1 MPCCCVQLLLRFLYR
16 LKCLKRLAS
25 ILRKMERTLGCG
37 RSVMLLRSV
46 TGRTVAVGCCIHT
59 STLHQPHIRLFVCH
73 NLASLGRWLH
83 CSPHLVWISAELQQQ
98 LQGCILFVHSKP
110 CLGLP

>member
-1 MPCCCVQLLLRFLYR
+1 MPCCYALAALLRFLYR
-16 LKCLKRLAS
+16 SKCLKRWAG

-37 RSVMLLRSV
+37 RSVMLLPSV

-73 NLASLGRWLH
+73 NLASLGRWLRW
-83 CSPHLVWISAELQQQ
+83 SPHLVWISAELQQQ
-98 LQGCILFVHSKP
+98 LQG
-110 CLGLP
+110 